1 MFYRRGMYT
10 FSVQALEVQGNPKPK
25 TPYKVSDRSSAQL
38 PNFPISWKT
47 STRFALQPQRTHFNV
62 SKQSHWSD
70 SHLSPLAGINSNKSF
85 SPTNSLHVFFP
96 VPPLLL
102 TFLYTPSV
110 GIALEW
116 EAQNLGNQFSVISF
130 AKLMLACL
138 TTHFSTE
145 YFSACLGQIFQFNL
159 FLYWLIDS
167 FWSMLMALIL
177 QLAGDPWGNWI
188 INLNTK
194 A

>member
-1 MFYRRGMYT
+1 MFYRRDMYA

-25 TPYKVSDRSSAQL
+25 TPYEGSNSSSAQL
-38 PNFPISWKT
+38 PNFQISWKT
-47 STRFALQPQRTHFNV
+47 SIHFALQPQRTHFDV

-102 TFLYTPSV
+102 TFLYTSSV

-116 EAQNLGNQFSVISF
+116 EAQNSGNQFSVISF
-130 AKLMLACL
+130 AKLTLVCL

-145 YFSACLGQIFQFNL
+145 YFSGCPGLHAH
-159 FLYWLIDS
+159 LI
-167 FWSMLMALIL
+167 
-177 QLAGDPWGNWI
+177 
-188 INLNTK
+188 
-194 A
+194 